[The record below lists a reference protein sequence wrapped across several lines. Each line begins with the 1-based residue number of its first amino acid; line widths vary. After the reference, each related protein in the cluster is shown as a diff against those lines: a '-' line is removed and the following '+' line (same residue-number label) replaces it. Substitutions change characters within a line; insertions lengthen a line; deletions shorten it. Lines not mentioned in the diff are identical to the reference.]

1 MLKTYFVVAEMQNH
15 IDKLK
20 DSWLV
25 DARHEGAAFEMAKN
39 SIRDTAK
46 KGEHWVIVKFERVE

>member
-15 IDKLK
+15 IDKIK

-25 DARHEGAAFEMAKN
+25 DATHEGAAFEMAKN
-39 SIRDTAK
+39 AVSDMAK

>member
-1 MLKTYFVVAEMQNH
+1 MLKNYFVVAEMQNH

-25 DARHEGAAFEMAKN
+25 DARHEWAAFEMAKN
-39 SIRDTAK
+39 VISDRAK
-46 KGEHWVIVKFERVE
+46 NGEHWVIVKFERVE